1 MSALRQPAQDKLRR
15 DYYKL
20 AEICRKDCQARH
32 RAHNTQ
38 LHQLNTT
45 QEESCAEDI
54 IGTEDEFRTKMEDN
68 RYKQLAELLLR
79 IAPSKARRK
88 LNFN

>member
-1 MSALRQPAQDKLRR
+1 MSTLRQPAQDKLRR
-15 DYYKL
+15 DYNEL
-20 AEICRKDCQARH
+20 VEICRKDCQARH
-32 RAHNTQ
+32 RARKSP

-45 QEESCAEDI
+45 QEKSYAEDI

-79 IAPSKARRK
+79 IAQSKARIK